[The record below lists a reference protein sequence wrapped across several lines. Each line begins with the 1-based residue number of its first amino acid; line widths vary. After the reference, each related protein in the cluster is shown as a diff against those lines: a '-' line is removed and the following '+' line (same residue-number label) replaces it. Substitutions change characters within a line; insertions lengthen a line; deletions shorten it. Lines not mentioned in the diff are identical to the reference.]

1 MRGKGNPKKNMSG
14 NKRKDGKAKGGV
26 KNGTQEEGVKKRRNK
41 PGTVALREIKKY
53 QRTEEQRMFARAPLM
68 RRVREI
74 MADFDKDFR
83 LQAVAA
89 EAIHE
94 ASEAYLVSML
104 EDANLCA
111 IHARRQTLM
120 KKDVNLALRIRGDE
134 TRTYY

>member
-1 MRGKGNPKKNMSG
+1 M
-14 NKRKDGKAKGGV
+14 
-26 KNGTQEEGVKKRRNK
+26 
-41 PGTVALREIKKY
+41 
-53 QRTEEQRMFARAPLM
+53 
-68 RRVREI
+68 
-74 MADFDKDFR
+74 
-83 LQAVAA
+83 AA